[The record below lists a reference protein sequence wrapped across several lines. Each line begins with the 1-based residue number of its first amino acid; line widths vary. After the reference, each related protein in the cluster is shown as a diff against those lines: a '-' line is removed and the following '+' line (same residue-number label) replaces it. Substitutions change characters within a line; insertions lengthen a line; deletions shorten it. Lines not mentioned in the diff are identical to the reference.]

1 MQLKKIIISA
11 IASALAAMSLT
22 VIAAGALNDN
32 TGDGRTGSAI
42 RMGMSGTYAQCVI
55 PENMQE
61 AVQVKAI
68 LVTYSHTGAQLTI
81 RPEDELPEGTYF
93 FCAQRVADA
102 VTEQHFDE
110 AFSYP
115 ERDIYEFSLLNSNGT
130 LAQLERLELTVSDFK
145 CYDAAFLVT
154 DSGFE
159 LLPANINLYHIS
171 MKVKN
176 GARLVLASS
185 TRYYPEP
192 IAIDNPI
199 EIDPGTGPRPK
210 PVPSPVPTPTSSTVE
225 PSETPVDLPDG
236 ETSENEPSEQSE
248 TPTEPS
254 ENESSERS
262 ETPTEPSENEPSQR
276 SETPTEPSENEPS
289 ERSETPTEP
298 SENEPSERSETSTEP
313 SGNEP
318 SGQSINSVT
327 SGDTSAAAPQNSKT
341 PASPEKPGHA
351 AATGDSSSAAAVA
364 VMGLAAIGAAFAA
377 GIKRKKEQ

>member
-32 TGDGRTGSAI
+32 TGDGSTGSSL

-199 EIDPGTGPRPK
+199 EIDPDTGPRPK
-210 PVPSPVPTPTSSTVE
+210 PVPGPAPTPTSSTVE

-236 ETSENEPSEQSE
+236 ETSENEPSE
-248 TPTEPS
+248 
-254 ENESSERS
+254 
-262 ETPTEPSENEPSQR
+262 R

-318 SGQSINSVT
+318 SGKSINSVV
-327 SGDTSAAAPQNSKT
+327 SGDTSAASPQNSKT

-351 AATGDSSSAAAVA
+351 AATGDSSSAAAAA